1 MINCRKLVVGFAVSL
16 AAVSPAVAQVSW
28 TDWTSAGTNTAS
40 GTMFGGTVGVMVV
53 ALYMPMFD
61 IITKVK

>member
-1 MINCRKLVVGFAVSL
+1 LLEPLLMAFL
-16 AAVSPAVAQVSW
+16 
-28 TDWTSAGTNTAS
+28 
-40 GTMFGGTVGVMVV
+40 GGTVGMMVV